1 MPIRKNSYFND
12 PGLAQ
17 IGANL
22 ADLFAPP
29 SGADAAGWAA
39 ANAENAKARRLSDF
53 YTKALDPKTTR
64 EELDRYGVGAGS
76 FNPSQSYYSVDQGN
90 ATQRYGY
97 DRSYQSST
105 ENNVRDNA
113 RSLQEIQMGV
123 DKDILTAIM
132 TPVAKDATRFIPPEV
147 AEKYELPAQQFGNID
162 VGQGQTVVTPDGRT
176 IEGAKAPL
184 SVDQWRAQQLEEKR
198 RSGDQRIEDIIM
210 NGSSGSDKSFD
221 NVSGLRKEVQSLPSY
236 KNLAQALPI
245 YRSMFETAGRD
256 TKASDL
262 NLVYGLGKIM
272 DPTSVVR
279 EGEMVMDSNTSA
291 LPDWVQGANNS
302 VNGGSKLTPETRQ
315 ALMREAFGRVKG
327 YDQAFNSDAEMY
339 RGIVARNRLN
349 PLDVIPNF
357 GEYDEWK
364 IPESANVDFPAANGQ
379 SSATPSPGN
388 AEPVKVNSPE
398 EARKLPSG
406 TKIMLPDGRIGKV
419 P

>member
-1 MPIRKNSYFND
+1 MPIRKNGFFND
-12 PGLAQ
+12 TGLAQ

-29 SGADAAGWAA
+29 SGSDAAGWAA
-39 ANAENAKARRLSDF
+39 ARAKDMEAERDADRYRALVDKNTSPQLADF
-53 YTKALDPKTTR
+53 YLRTMP
-64 EELDRYGVGAGS
+64 GGAG
-76 FNPSQSYYSVDQGN
+76 NTYYKVDQDN
-90 ATQRYGY
+90 AAQRYGY

-113 RSLQEIQMGV
+113 RSLQETQMGV
-123 DKDILTAIM
+123 DKDILTTIM
-132 TPVAKDATRFIPPEV
+132 TPVAKDATRFIPPET
-147 AEKYELPAQQFGNID
+147 AKKYGLPTQQFGNIE

-184 SVDQWRAQQLEEKR
+184 SVDQWRAQQLEDKR

-279 EGEMVMDSNTSA
+279 EGEMVMVSNTSA
-291 LPDWVQGANNS
+291 LPDWVQGAINS

-327 YDQAFNSDAEMY
+327 YNQAFNSDAEMY

-349 PLDVIPNF
+349 PADVIPDF

-364 IPESANVDFPAANGQ
+364 IPENANTEFPSANGQ
-379 SSATPSPGN
+379 SSAAPAAGN
-388 AEPVKVNSPE
+388 AEPVKVSSPE

-406 TKIMLPDGRIGKV
+406 TKIILPDGRIGKV